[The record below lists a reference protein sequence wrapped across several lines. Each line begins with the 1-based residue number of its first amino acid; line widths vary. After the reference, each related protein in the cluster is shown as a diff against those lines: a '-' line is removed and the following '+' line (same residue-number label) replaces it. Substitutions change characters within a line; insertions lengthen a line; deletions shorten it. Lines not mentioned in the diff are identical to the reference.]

1 MEISYDKL
9 NTRNEKN
16 KVTHKNGNQ
25 EEVIDSMKK
34 EVSTLIVGG
43 SYFGVGYA
51 SAHPDCMILEASHI
65 LGGDFHRGLRTA
77 DVSGI
82 GVKEADT
89 ELGKLMLK
97 YGVLKG
103 EQFDVL
109 KAAPV
114 LHEYCNQNNMNI
126 IMDAKLL
133 SIEKVSDGYC
143 VKYITNS
150 GIHEVHCENVLD
162 ASVLRDTC
170 PKGICISTKSL
181 NLFTVRLQDTFEEEL
196 RKVAP
201 NCIIEEGFNGD
212 ERVVKFPFPVEQ
224 KLPEACETVVALWSQ
239 AFPGG
244 EEKILFLAQDFDYTC
259 HIGAEESAP
268 YTWVGADFAN
278 PLSAFAAGMDY
289 QM

>member
-1 MEISYDKL
+1 MNKG
-9 NTRNEKN
+9 NKRN
-16 KVTHKNGNQ
+16 KVKHKNGNQ
-25 EEVIDSMKK
+25 KEAIDSMKK

-82 GVKEADT
+82 SIREADT
-89 ELGKLMLK
+89 ELGKLMIK
-97 YGVLKG
+97 HEVLKG

-114 LHEYCNQNNMNI
+114 LHEYCDQSSMNI

-143 VKYITNS
+143 VRYITNS

-162 ASVLRDTC
+162 TSVLRDTC
-170 PKGICISTKSL
+170 PEGMCISAKSL
-181 NLFTVRLQDTFEEEL
+181 NLFTVRLQDTFEERL
-196 RKVAP
+196 RKAAP
-201 NCIIEEGFNGD
+201 DCIIEEGFNKD
-212 ERVVKFPFPVEQ
+212 ERVVKFPFPIEQ
-224 KLPEACETVVALWSQ
+224 KLPEACETVVALWGQ
-239 AFPGG
+239 AFSEG

-259 HIGAEESAP
+259 HKGAEESAP
-268 YTWVGADFAN
+268 CTWVGADFAN